1 LVLKWVK
8 QEGLFIA
15 GRDGVETWKRLSAY
29 RNRDKVVTPQIVKP
43 RPLTSEEKAE
53 KARSAAKAYYQA
65 NREQLLKYRR
75 EYFKTL
81 PEEKKAKRNAS
92 CRKWNRINREY
103 KKEWDRRYREA
114 NPGQFKAYRKKARSN
129 PKVRAAINVRRRIRR
144 FLKNGARL
152 ESTAELVGC
161 SRQDLMAWLASKF
174 KKGMSWNNYGEWHI
188 DHIMPLAVFDL
199 KDERQRKMANHFTNL
214 QPLWADENM
223 EKADQITNPQFQLA
237 V

>member
-15 GRDGVETWKRLSAY
+15 GRSGGQVQKRLIAY
-29 RNRDKVVTPQIVKP
+29 RNRDRVVIPRKPKPKVA
-43 RPLTSEEKAE
+43 PLTPEE
-53 KARSAAKAYYQA
+53 RVAK
-65 NREQLLKYRR
+65 RR
-75 EYFKTL
+75 EYYRTNRERILKYQKEHFKSFT
-81 PEEKKAKRNAS
+81 EKKKAAKNAS
-92 CRKWNRINREY
+92 RRKWNQINKEY

-129 PKVRAAINVRRRIRR
+129 PKVRAAINVRRRIRG
-144 FLKNGARL
+144 FLKKGERL
-152 ESTAELVGC
+152 ESTSELVGC